1 MTVIFIHRE
10 EANMAWKS
18 RGVRGS
24 ALEDLIVFTND
35 YYLKRGL
42 ARIEKVPVPIKI
54 IEQGKDGIIQK
65 AFYEKKSTV
74 DFIGFVQGASIVF
87 DAKETALNILPFKN
101 IHAHQVEYM
110 KDVTF
115 HGGIAFIIVHFKSND
130 KYHLV
135 PYEILKKY
143 YDKALTGG
151 RKSIPQ
157 NELDEAFEIKYNN
170 NGILNYLSVL
180 NTYVKY
186 KELDQ
191 L

>member
-1 MTVIFIHRE
+1 
-10 EANMAWKS
+10 MAWKS

-42 ARIEKVPVPIKI
+42 ARIDKVPIPIKI
-54 IEQGKDGIIQK
+54 IEQNKEGIIQK
-65 AFYEKKSTV
+65 AFFEKKSTV
-74 DFIGFVQGASIVF
+74 DFIGFVQGASVVF

-101 IHAHQVEYM
+101 IHAHQIEYM

-115 HGGIAFIIVHFKSND
+115 HGGIAFIIAHFKQSD
-130 KYHLV
+130 CYHLI
-135 PYEILKKY
+135 PYEVLQRYFDDAAK
-143 YDKALTGG
+143 GG
-151 RKSIPQ
+151 RKSIPLKD
-157 NELDEAFEIKYNN
+157 LDEAFEIKYTQ
-170 NGILNYLSVL
+170 NGVLNYLSIL

-186 KELDQ
+186 KELDK